1 MATAGGSFSSASWGD
16 ERVREILRGVGFL
29 LHVPGAMALASL
41 PIAWWGGERWGL
53 AGFLITAAVSLGAG
67 QALVWTTRGPLVF
80 YRYQSMLIA
89 AISWLLITL
98 VGAIPIYISA
108 HLSPPAVD
116 AAIQIFRYPANAVF
130 ESVSGFTST
139 GLTVVSAASELP
151 LHIQWWRS
159 LIQWV
164 GGIGVILLLL
174 AVIPAERGA
183 INLYFS
189 EARDEKI
196 LPTVKS
202 TVQAI
207 WAIYVGYTLI
217 GILLLW
223 LAGDPLWRAI
233 NHAMSAISTGGFTI
247 TDDGLASASTAV
259 RLAYTPIMLVGAIS
273 FLIHYRMVV
282 ERVGPRSLWQL
293 LEVRIFVYVL
303 VLGGLLLW
311 GHRWLVGADTDPVSA
326 LVLWVSA
333 ITATGVTS
341 VNIATL
347 DNGSL
352 LLMLVGLAM
361 GGMAGSAA
369 GGIKLLRVGLL
380 IKDVVGQL
388 RRLRAT
394 PHEVVV
400 LRYNGARI
408 TPAEMA
414 RLGHTALRLVGVFML
429 LWLVGVFIMLY
440 WMPDDMRLA
449 YVFFDTASAL
459 FNNGLA
465 TGVAGPDLD
474 TGAALVLSVLMLL
487 GRLEVFPLLLLVAF
501 FLGRR

>member
-1 MATAGGSFSSASWGD
+1 M
-16 ERVREILRGVGFL
+16 REVLRGVGFL
-29 LHVPGAMALASL
+29 LHVPGAMALVSL
-41 PIAWWGGERWGL
+41 PIAWWGDERWGTVGL
-53 AGFLITAAVSLGAG
+53 LVTAAVSLIPA
-67 QALVWTTRGPLVF
+67 QVLIWATRGPTEF

-89 AISWLLITL
+89 AISWLLITMI
-98 VGAIPIYISA
+98 GAIPFFISA
-108 HLSPPAVD
+108 HIAPPSME
-116 AAIQIFRYPANAVF
+116 AATAFFRYPAHSFF

-139 GLTVVSAASELP
+139 GLTVVAAASELP
-151 LHIQWWRS
+151 HHIQWWRS
-159 LIQWV
+159 FIQWI

-207 WAIYVGYTLI
+207 WAIYVGYTLV
-217 GILLLW
+217 GIALLW
-223 LAGDPLWRAI
+223 FAGEPLWRAI
-233 NHAMSAISTGGFTI
+233 NHAMAAISTGGFTI
-247 TDDGLASASTAV
+247 TDDGIANAPASV
-259 RLAYTPIMLVGAIS
+259 KLAYVPIMLVGAIS
-273 FLIHYRMVV
+273 FLVHYRMVV
-282 ERVGPRSLWQL
+282 QRVRFNALWQL
-293 LEVRIFVYVL
+293 LEVRVFVYVL
-303 VLGGLLLW
+303 VFGSLILW
-311 GHRWLVGADTDPVSA
+311 GHRWLVSGEGDPVGS

-333 ITATGVTS
+333 MTASGVAS
-341 VNIATL
+341 VDLTTVDKA
-347 DNGSL
+347 SL
-352 LLMLVGLAM
+352 LLLLVGLAM

-380 IKDVVGQL
+380 FKDVIGQL

-414 RLGHTALRLVGVFML
+414 ALGHTALRLVSVFIL
-429 LWLVGVFIMLY
+429 LWLAGVFLMLY
-440 WMPDDMRLA
+440 WMPEDMPLS
-449 YVFFDTASAL
+449 YIFFDTASAI
-459 FNNGLA
+459 FNNGL
-465 TGVAGPDLD
+465 GVGIAGPDLD
-474 TGAALVLSVLMLL
+474 SGSALVMSMLMLL
-487 GRLEVFPLLLLVAF
+487 GRLEVFPLLLLAAF

>member
-1 MATAGGSFSSASWGD
+1 M
-16 ERVREILRGVGFL
+16 REVLRGVGFL
-29 LHVPGAMALASL
+29 LHVPGAMALVSL
-41 PIAWWGGERWGL
+41 PVAWWGDERWGAVGL
-53 AGFLITAAVSLGAG
+53 LITAAV
-67 QALVWTTRGPLVF
+67 ALIPAQLLLWLTRGPTEF

-89 AISWLLITL
+89 ALSWLLITL
-98 VGAIPIYISA
+98 IGAVPFFVSA
-108 HLSPPAVD
+108 HLSPPAMASAV
-116 AAIQIFRYPANAVF
+116 AFFGNPAHAFF

-139 GLTVVSAASELP
+139 GLTVVEAASELP
-151 LHIQWWRS
+151 YHIQWWRS
-159 LIQWV
+159 FIQWI

-207 WAIYVGYTLI
+207 WAIYLGYTLI
-217 GILLLW
+217 GIGLLW
-223 LAGDPLWRAI
+223 IAGEPLWRAV

-247 TDDGLASASTAV
+247 TDDGLAGASAGV
-259 RLAYTPIMLVGAIS
+259 KLAYVPIMLVGAIS
-273 FLIHYRMVV
+273 FLVHYRMVIQ
-282 ERVGPRSLWQL
+282 RVRPRAIWQL
-293 LEVRIFVYVL
+293 LEVRVFVYVFAFGSL
-303 VLGGLLLW
+303 ILW
-311 GHRWLVGADTDPVSA
+311 GHRWIVDGASDPVGS

-333 ITATGVTS
+333 MTAAGVAS
-341 VNIATL
+341 LDLSTL

-352 LLMLVGLAM
+352 LLLLVGLVM

-380 IKDVVGQL
+380 FKDVIGQL

-414 RLGHTALRLVGVFML
+414 TLGHTALRLIGVFFL
-429 LWLVGVFIMLY
+429 LWLAGVFLLLY
-440 WMPDDMRLA
+440 WMPEDMRLA
-449 YVFFDTASAL
+449 YIFFDTASAI
-459 FNNGLA
+459 FNNGLG
-465 TGVAGPDLD
+465 TGVAGSDLD
-474 TGAALVLSVLMLL
+474 SGSALVLSLLMLL
-487 GRLEVFPLLLLVAF
+487 GRLEVFPLLLLAAF